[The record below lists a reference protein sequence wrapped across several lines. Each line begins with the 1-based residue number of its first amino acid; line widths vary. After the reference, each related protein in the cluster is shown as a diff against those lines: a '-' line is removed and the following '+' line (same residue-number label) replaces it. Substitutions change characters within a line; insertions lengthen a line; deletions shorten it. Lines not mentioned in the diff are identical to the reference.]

1 MDVLREIQ
9 QTALAEPWP
18 ELLPAAVEGIL
29 SCVVITAEKRQATVE
44 RSRCKPVGY
53 VVYIPGG
60 ETAYLPELAVSPDRQ
75 NEGYGSTLLEAV
87 CEDLAQEG
95 YTHVRLTAHAADE
108 RVHRF
113 YQRHGFAAVDR
124 APDQFED
131 GDGIIFERR
140 LDGAD

>member
-1 MDVLREIQ
+1 MDALREIQ
-9 QTALAEPWP
+9 RAALAEPWP

-29 SCVVITAEKRQATVE
+29 SCVVITAEENHAAVE
-44 RSRCKPVGY
+44 RCDPVGY

-95 YTHVRLTAHAADE
+95 YASVRLTAHAADE
-108 RVHRF
+108 RVQQF
-113 YQRHGFAAVDR
+113 YERHGFAAVER

-131 GDGIIFERR
+131 GDGIVFERR
-140 LDGAD
+140 LDSAD